1 VGHEV
6 ERPLEPLPLH
16 ELFQRLPQE
25 GLEDAVEVEGGKA
38 GRLGHLFKA
47 QRPSEIAHDVVDRA
61 VDALDV
67 VHGDGAFDSFV
78 GSQDMASFLCDS

>member
-1 VGHEV
+1 MGHEV

-16 ELFQRLPQE
+16 ELVQRLPQE

-38 GRLGHLFKA
+38 GRLGHLFEA
-47 QRPSEIAHDVVDRA
+47 QRLSEIAHDVVDRA

-78 GSQDMASFLCDS
+78 SSQDMASFRCDS